1 MSSLSISANPRAW
14 FIVLDHITAKDAN
27 WERRLNLSR
36 WYFNPDAEGPPLEPA
51 VRNVPHPTL
60 DQEMAAFRT
69 AGFTDVTIYSSRP
82 TKVCRSECH
91 AGARKKRPNCRQWP
105 VLRYANITEC
115 LTPRAISLRGLPER
129 EFGPALQEYER
140 ITGLLG
146 NKHQRPLSS
155 RRIALWTAMFVV
167 RLTDWSVGTGPFPDY
182 PQYNRNRAEDTDAKE
197 CPSRTPP
204 LILVELFGKQQYQEA
219 T

>member
-1 MSSLSISANPRAW
+1 M
-14 FIVLDHITAKDAN
+14 
-27 WERRLNLSR
+27 
-36 WYFNPDAEGPPLEPA
+36 EPT

-146 NKHQRPLSS
+146 NNISAPMVETWACASSVPRARPSLFPRWTEKTAYGSVQFTMAQHRGLRANGTLKGLSGFPLLV
-155 RRIALWTAMFVV
+155 IPT
-167 RLTDWSVGTGPFPDY
+167 SVGNETVYWD
-182 PQYNRNRAEDTDAKE
+182 RHA
-197 CPSRTPP
+197 
-204 LILVELFGKQQYQEA
+204 
-219 T
+219 